1 MEFDGQIK
9 HSECRSTADSVFF
22 SVFLFLSG
30 VCFFF
35 NFFTSSFFFFF
46 DSSKK
51 TSPIT
56 KDERLSL
63 QPSFFLPLPRTRSR
77 RASTW
82 EFLSR
87 TCPFWQDKSSGLIW
101 RAESQKIAVWI
112 WTALPCTTPRPAL
125 ESSTNDLASDL
136 WVLAQLCS
144 CAYFSRVKRKRRTG
158 AWLAFPW
165 RIPSI
170 AVGEPPLW
178 KPRLENEAPTRH
190 SSETKRKGRNPLA
203 DGASFNL

>member
-1 MEFDGQIK
+1 MPLYGWLL
-9 HSECRSTADSVFF
+9 FF
-22 SVFLFLSG
+22 YLSLTR
-30 VCFFF
+30 VF
-35 NFFTSSFFFFF
+35 NFFS
-46 DSSKK
+46 
-51 TSPIT
+51 
-56 KDERLSL
+56 LSL
-63 QPSFFLPLPRTRSR
+63 SRKKDKSTTHNWRDDWDFTLLFLLLPWTSR
-77 RASTW
+77 RASIW
-82 EFLSR
+82 DFLSR
-87 TCPFWQDKSSGLIW
+87 TCLIWQDKSSGLIW

-158 AWLAFPW
+158 AWLAFPE

-170 AVGEPPLW
+170 AVSEPPLW

>member
-63 QPSFFLPLPRTRSR
+63 QPSFFCLCLGQG
-77 RASTW
+77 AAA
-82 EFLSR
+82 
-87 TCPFWQDKSSGLIW
+87 Q
-101 RAESQKIAVWI
+101 
-112 WTALPCTTPRPAL
+112 AL
-125 ESSTNDLASDL
+125 ESFYRGLVHSGKTNLP
-136 WVLAQLCS
+136 V
-144 CAYFSRVKRKRRTG
+144 
-158 AWLAFPW
+158 
-165 RIPSI
+165 
-170 AVGEPPLW
+170 
-178 KPRLENEAPTRH
+178 
-190 SSETKRKGRNPLA
+190 
-203 DGASFNL
+203 